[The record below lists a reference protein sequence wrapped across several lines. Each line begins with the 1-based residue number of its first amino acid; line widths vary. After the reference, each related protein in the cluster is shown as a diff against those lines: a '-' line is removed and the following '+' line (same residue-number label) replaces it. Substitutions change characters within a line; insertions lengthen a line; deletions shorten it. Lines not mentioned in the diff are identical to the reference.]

1 MRLRSRIR
9 LPDEAQ
15 AQVHQVQREEIQ
27 HMVQKEATDHKDGS
41 RKISSL
47 IVRIKL
53 PAEAAEV
60 CCKAIEAETAADMVH
75 RSVVTISHD
84 NNTLT
89 LEIEAEDLTALR
101 ASMNTYL
108 RWADMCLTLTK
119 GE

>member
-1 MRLRSRIR
+1 
-9 LPDEAQ
+9 
-15 AQVHQVQREEIQ
+15 VQREEIE
-27 HMVQKEATDHKDGS
+27 HMVQKEATDHKNGS
-41 RKISSL
+41 RKISRL

-60 CCKAIEAETAADMVH
+60 CCKAIEAETAGDMLR
-75 RSVVTISHD
+75 RSVVTMSYQ
-84 NNTLT
+84 NNALT

-119 GE
+119 EE